1 MKIQE
6 SFIPITVIVAVLFL
20 FQIYTWIKRR
30 KNEKIGKIVL
40 RHIARQLPHQF
51 LFVCHELSENP
62 PHLRFKSI
70 LEMDELLGQIRVL
83 TSHFGYTYFCEEY
96 GDGYSTFCLEKD
108 EEIIHFQLCRQPP
121 LSHSGGKAICMLR
134 PHV

>member
-6 SFIPITVIVAVLFL
+6 SLTPFAIIFVLFFL
-20 FQIYTWIKRR
+20 FQICIWIKRR
-30 KNEKIGKIVL
+30 KNTKLGKIVL
-40 RHIARQLPHQF
+40 RHINRELPHQF

-70 LEMDELLGQIRVL
+70 LEMDEVLGQIRRL
-83 TSHFGYTYFCEEY
+83 TSSFGYTYFCEEY
-96 GDGYSTFCLEKD
+96 GDGYSTFCLHKE

-121 LSHSGGKAICMLR
+121 LSNSGGKAICMLR
-134 PHV
+134 PQL